1 MIKTQV
7 IGHLGKD
14 AVINN
19 VNGNTVINFSVAH
32 TEKFKDSTGQVKEKT
47 TWVDCSFWTDR
58 TAIAPHLTK
67 GTQVYVEG
75 TPESRAY
82 LNQDSKPAS
91 SLTLRVYSVQLL
103 GSGQREKPAEG
114 KKEYPVNNAPEI
126 DEELPF

>member
-14 AVINN
+14 ALIGN
-19 VNGNTVINFSVAH
+19 VNGNTVINFNVAH
-32 TEKFKDSTGQVKEKT
+32 TEKFKDSTGQLKEKT
-47 TWVDCSFWTDR
+47 TWVDCSYWSEK
-58 TAIAPHLTK
+58 TAIAPYLRK
-67 GTQVYVEG
+67 GTQVYLEG
-75 TPESRAY
+75 VPDSRAY
-82 LNQDSKPAS
+82 LNQDNKPTS
-91 SLTLRVYSVQLL
+91 NITLRVSSIQLL